1 MLRISR
7 AARERPIAAVS
18 RTRWARSVSRRAARS
33 SSTVGDIRRV
43 RSVRP
48 VATAPVAVPSR

>member
-1 MLRISR
+1 MSRISR

-18 RTRWARSVSRRAARS
+18 RTRWARSVSGLAARS
-33 SSTVGDIRRV
+33 SRTVEDIRRV